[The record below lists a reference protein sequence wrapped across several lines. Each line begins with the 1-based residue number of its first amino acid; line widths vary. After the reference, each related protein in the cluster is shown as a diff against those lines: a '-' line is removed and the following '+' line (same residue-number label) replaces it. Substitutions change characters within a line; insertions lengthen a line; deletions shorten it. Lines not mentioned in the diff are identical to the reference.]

1 MSAGPRWTRNLH
13 WAAVVTYTG
22 PHIILDAV
30 TYRTLG
36 CGGAGRI
43 VTVREVAYLFLMYP
57 LLQ

>member
-1 MSAGPRWTRNLH
+1 M
-13 WAAVVTYTG
+13 TYTG